1 MSEPGAQKAN
11 SATAAVGNETDGPA
25 LGTLLRWL
33 LGITRPVHKPL
44 FFSAACRILNLTLD
58 LALFGTAAGGVV
70 AIITGAGHTATI
82 ISALIA
88 LSLIKAGMFYLEQ
101 FSGHYV
107 AFKALELLRVHVFSS
122 MWPKAPAIVSHSRS
136 GDVLTSLTRD
146 VDRIEVVYAHTFA
159 PVVSAY
165 VVGIGAVLAAGLTI
179 GWAITGVAAGC
190 LAFSLLIVPYV
201 GVGPSMKSTRQML
214 ARRRDL
220 AHHVTDSVYGL
231 DEVLGYG
238 LEEQRLSE
246 TDAQGKLV
254 GDSSQPPRDWAGFRR
269 GANVAASLIASFS
282 IVWFGRNTLSPI
294 AIAALAAMAL
304 RVFEGPRGIED
315 ATGYLDHSLAAARRL
330 WHISHIPA
338 RVSDGPDTFAPDHA
352 PAITFTNVS
361 YAYPSRDGSPNKNA
375 LTNVSINIPAGGHA
389 ILVGRSGSGKSTLV
403 QLLQRYDDPG
413 SGSITVGGQSTN
425 CYTLNSL
432 RRNIVSVSQ
441 KNQLLETS
449 LAENLRLGAPDATDE
464 ELWAALRLAGLADE
478 IEAMPDRLATHAGR
492 NGSALSGGQAQ
503 RLCLARTLLMKP
515 SVLVLDEFTAN
526 LDIAREEQ
534 IRKALAS
541 WEHKPTIIEVTH
553 RLRATADADLIAVMD
568 HGQVIATG
576 TPAEITEETIESLF
590 QNSTVKVGELATH
603 K

>member
-1 MSEPGAQKAN
+1 M
-11 SATAAVGNETDGPA
+11 
-25 LGTLLRWL
+25 GTLLRWL

-44 FFSAACRILNLTLD
+44 LISAVCRILNLTLD
-58 LALFGTAAGGVV
+58 LALFGTAAGGVI
-70 AIITGAGHTATI
+70 AIITGSGRTATI
-82 ISALIA
+82 IIA
-88 LSLIKAGMFYLEQ
+88 LVVLSLLKAGMFYLEQ

-107 AFKALELLRVHVFSS
+107 AFKALELLRSHVFST
-122 MWPKAPAIVSHSRS
+122 MWPKAPAIVSHARS

-165 VVGIGAVLAAGLTI
+165 VVGIGAIVVAGLTI
-179 GWAITGVAAGC
+179 GWALVGVTAIC
-190 LAFSLLIVPYV
+190 LAFSLFVVPYV
-201 GVGPSMKSTRQML
+201 GFRSSMTATRQTL
-214 ARRRDL
+214 AERRDL

-238 LEEQRLSE
+238 LEEQRLAE
-246 TDAQGKLV
+246 TDAQGALV
-254 GDSSQPPRDWAGFRR
+254 GNSSQPPRDWAGFRR

-294 AIAALAAMAL
+294 AIAALTAMAL

-330 WHISHIPA
+330 WHISHIPM
-338 RVSDGPDTFAPDHA
+338 RVSDGSETFAPTRA
-352 PAITFTNVS
+352 PAISFSQVH

-375 LTNVSINIPAGGHA
+375 LKNISLDIPSGSHT

-403 QLLQRYDDPG
+403 QLLQRYDDPS
-413 SGSITVGGQSTN
+413 SGAITVDGRPITA
-425 CYTLNSL
+425 YTLNSL

-441 KNQLLETS
+441 KNQLLEAS
-449 LAENLRLGAPDATDE
+449 LADNLRLGAPDATDD
-464 ELWAALRLAGLADE
+464 ELRAAMTLAGLIDE
-478 IEAMPDRLATHAGR
+478 LDAMPEGLDTHAGR

-526 LDIAREEQ
+526 LDFAREEQ
-534 IRKALAS
+534 IRNALAD
-541 WEHKPTIIEVTH
+541 WDHKPTIIEVTH
-553 RLRATADADLIAVMD
+553 RLRATANADRIVVMD
-568 HGQVIATG
+568 HGRIIATG
-576 TPAEITEETIESLF
+576 TPAEITEEAIENLF
-590 QNSTVKVGELATH
+590 QQSSEAHMALLA
-603 K
+603 